1 MTRPSLLRHFAL
13 LLLAAC
19 TTASA
24 GTIDR
29 RIAVTIDDLPWQRAG
44 AVSGEVLQQRHE
56 QLMAQLARAGVPV
69 TGFVNESK
77 LQVDGQLAPER
88 VAMLRDWLDA
98 GYALGNHGYS
108 HPQIADIGAQAYC
121 EDVERGEQVLRPLL
135 AERGQVPRWFRHPY
149 LRAGRDAAD
158 REVLQACF
166 ERLGYAIAPVTVDN
180 SEWIWAAA
188 YARVLDGEV
197 QVDDREGTLQR
208 LREGYVPYM
217 LDKLDYFE
225 RQSIELLGY
234 ALPQV
239 WLMHA
244 NELNAASYAPL
255 IDAVRQR
262 GYRLV
267 SLDEAMQDPA
277 YARGEGGYTGA
288 AGIGWLHR
296 WALGSTPRRKILPDE
311 PLVPQW
317 VLELA
322 GIESE

>member
-1 MTRPSLLRHFAL
+1 MTRSSLLRHLAL
-13 LLLAAC
+13 VLLVACSAAR
-19 TTASA
+19 AEA
-24 GTIDR
+24 IDR

-44 AVSGEVLQQRHE
+44 AVSSEVLQQRHDALLE
-56 QLMAQLARAGVPV
+56 QLARAGAPV

-77 LQVDGQLAPER
+77 LEVDGQVAPER

-98 GYALGNHGYS
+98 GYTLGNHGYS
-108 HPQIADIGAQAYC
+108 HPQIADIGADAYC
-121 EDVERGEQVLRPLL
+121 QDVERGEQVLRPLL

-188 YARVLDGEV
+188 YARVLDGKI
-197 QVDDREGTLQR
+197 QVEDRDGTLAR

-217 LDKLDYFE
+217 LAKLDYFE

-244 NELNAASYAPL
+244 NELNAASYADL
-255 IDAVRQR
+255 VEAVRQR

-267 SLDEAMQDPA
+267 NLDEAMQDPA
-277 YARGEGGYTGA
+277 YARGEGGYAGA

-296 WALGSTPRRKILPDE
+296 WALGARPRGRILPDE

-322 GIESE
+322 GIEIE